1 MTPCKLLPKTWYPVP
16 PMTLGTLY
24 IVAAPSGAGK
34 TTLVKRLVETTPGVA
49 VSISHT
55 TRPPRPGE
63 RDGEHY
69 HFISLVA
76 FEAMIAENAFLE
88 HAQVFGN
95 HYGTSRAAVQA
106 QLASDQDVILEIDW
120 QGARQ
125 IRELMPD
132 SLSIFILPPSRE
144 ALRQRLAARG
154 QDSAEVIE
162 RRMAAAL
169 NDLSHYA
176 EFDYLVINDDFAT
189 ALNALRAILIARR
202 QRRNVQMERQRE
214 LLQRLLS

>member
-1 MTPCKLLPKTWYPVP
+1 
-16 PMTLGTLY
+16 MTLGTLY

-95 HYGTSRAAVQA
+95 HYGTSRAAMQT
-106 QLASDQDVILEIDW
+106 QLASGQDVILEIDW

>member
-1 MTPCKLLPKTWYPVP
+1 MAT
-16 PMTLGTLY
+16 GTLY

-34 TTLVKRLVETTPGVA
+34 TSLVKSLVETTPGVV

-63 RDGEHY
+63 QDGVHY
-69 HFISLVA
+69 HFIVLPT
-76 FEAMIAENAFLE
+76 FEAMIAQGAFLE

-95 HYGTSRAAVQA
+95 RYGTSRAAVLSKLQA
-106 QLASDQDVILEIDW
+106 GLDVILEIDW

-125 IRELMPD
+125 VREQMPD
-132 SLSIFILPPSRE
+132 SPSIFILPPSRD
-144 ALRQRLAARG
+144 ALRQRLAGRG

-169 NDLSHYA
+169 DELSHYV
-176 EFDYLVINDDFAT
+176 EFDYLVINDQFET
-189 ALNALRAILIARR
+189 ALTELRAIMIAQR
-202 QRRNVQMERQRE
+202 QRRTAQLERHLE
-214 LLQRLLS
+214 LFHILLS

>member
-1 MTPCKLLPKTWYPVP
+1 MAT
-16 PMTLGTLY
+16 GTLY

-34 TTLVKRLVETTPGVA
+34 TSLVKSLVETTPGVV

-63 RDGEHY
+63 QDGVHY
-69 HFISLVA
+69 HFIALPT
-76 FEAMIAENAFLE
+76 FEAMIAQGAFLE

-95 HYGTSRAAVQA
+95 RYGTSRAAVLSKLQA
-106 QLASDQDVILEIDW
+106 GLDVILEIDW

-125 IRELMPD
+125 VREQMPN
-132 SLSIFILPPSRE
+132 SSSIFILPPSRD
-144 ALRQRLAARG
+144 ALRQRLAGRG

-169 NDLSHYA
+169 DELSHYV
-176 EFDYLVINDDFAT
+176 EFDYLVINDQFET
-189 ALNALRAILIARR
+189 ALTELSAIIIAQR
-202 QRRNVQMERQRE
+202 QRRTAQLERHLE
-214 LLQRLLS
+214 LFHILLS

>member
-1 MTPCKLLPKTWYPVP
+1 MPS
-16 PMTLGTLY
+16 GTLY

-34 TTLVKRLVETTPGVA
+34 TSLVKRLLETTPGVA
-49 VSISHT
+49 ISISHT

-69 HFISLVA
+69 YFVPMDT
-76 FEAMIAENAFLE
+76 FEALIAGGTFLE

-95 HYGTSRAAVQA
+95 RYGTSRAAALA
-106 QLASDQDVILEIDW
+106 QLETGQDVILEIDW

-125 IRELMPD
+125 VKALLPD
-132 SLSIFILPPSRE
+132 SPTIFILPPSRD
-144 ALRQRLAARG
+144 ALRRRLAKRG

-169 NDLSHYA
+169 DELSHYT
-176 EFDYLVINDDFAT
+176 EFDYLVINDDFAI
-189 ALNALRAILIARR
+189 ALGDLRAILIAQR
-202 QRRNVQMERQRE
+202 QRRGVQLERRRE
-214 LLQRLLS
+214 LLQALLS

>member
-1 MTPCKLLPKTWYPVP
+1 MNT
-16 PMTLGTLY
+16 GILY

-34 TTLVKRLVETTPGVA
+34 TSLVRRLIETTPGVA

-55 TRPPRPGE
+55 TRLPRLSE
-63 RDGEHY
+63 QDGEHY
-69 HFISLVA
+69 YFMALDA
-76 FEAMIAENAFLE
+76 FEAMIVEGAFLE

-95 HYGTSRAAVQA
+95 RYGTSRAVVQA
-106 QLASDQDVILEIDW
+106 QLAAGLDVILEIDW

-132 SLSIFILPPSRE
+132 SLSIFILPPSRT
-144 ALRQRLAARG
+144 ALRQRLAGRG

-162 RRMAAAL
+162 QRLAAAL
-169 NDLSHYA
+169 DDLSHYT

-189 ALNALRAILIARR
+189 ALDALRAILIAQR
-202 QRRNVQMERQRE
+202 QRRTVQMERQQE
-214 LLQRLLS
+214 LLQQLLS

>member
-1 MTPCKLLPKTWYPVP
+1 MNT
-16 PMTLGTLY
+16 GILY

-34 TTLVKRLVETTPGVA
+34 TSLVRRLIETTPGVA

-55 TRPPRPGE
+55 TRLPRLSE
-63 RDGEHY
+63 QDGEHY
-69 HFISLVA
+69 YFTALDA
-76 FEAMIAENAFLE
+76 FEAMIVEGAFLE

-95 HYGTSRAAVQA
+95 RYGTSRAVVQA
-106 QLASDQDVILEIDW
+106 QLAAGLDVILEIDW

-132 SLSIFILPPSRE
+132 SLSIFILPPSRT
-144 ALRQRLAARG
+144 ALRQRLAGRG

-162 RRMAAAL
+162 QRLAAAL
-169 NDLSHYA
+169 DDLSHYT

-189 ALNALRAILIARR
+189 ALDALRAILIAQR
-202 QRRNVQMERQRE
+202 QRRTIQMERQQE
-214 LLQRLLS
+214 LLQQLLS